1 MKRKRLHLFLFC
13 SYFLFATSITAQ
25 TAQEYYLPKD
35 ALNQRAFETENWV
48 YHTGDNPDWAD
59 PEFNDTSW
67 EPVDTRLTRD
77 QLSKIGWQGIGWFRL
92 HLVIDPDLLDKL
104 LGLALNHAGV
114 LQIYLDGKLIYRS
127 AQSGEQQPED
137 IGWRGGPRPISFH
150 DKLEHV
156 IAVRYSN
163 PAPEEGPP
171 MAGFILYLG
180 NLDYMV
186 GQYTDNVARSRS
198 VQGVFSA
205 LPFAFGLLHLLLFLF
220 FRRAVGNLYFAVS
233 MFLIALLTFLDY
245 QSSLAAD
252 MEQSLVY
259 LRLHRCVMPFL
270 IIAILRFM
278 YSLFYKRSPLQF
290 WVLCTAAIITGV
302 FAIYDPVRNL
312 FYVNIVFI
320 IAIIEML
327 RVNILAVYRK
337 KDGAWI
343 ILTGFAIQ
351 IIFSFYD
358 VFLDFRILAPVYNIQ
373 NAYFVGTFGLIICM
387 SVYLARDF
395 ARTRKNLEE
404 SNVRLE
410 EYSRTLEEKVAER
423 TRSLAERN
431 EELQTTLRKLT
442 ETQAQLVQSGKMAAL
457 GNLVAG
463 IAHEMNNPIGV
474 IHSMA
479 DISNRGIRKMK
490 GLLKNIR
497 DPGTSAQD
505 EEQLKQS
512 LDLLETNHQ
521 VIATASGRVAN
532 IVGSLRSFARLDEAL
547 FQRVDIHKN
556 IDTTLTLIYHELRD
570 KATVIKEYGEIP
582 LIQCYPN
589 ELNQAF
595 MNLLRN
601 AIQAIEQQGT
611 ITIATY
617 SDQTQVYVR
626 ISDTGKGIRQ
636 DDLPRIY
643 DPGFTTQSGGV
654 GKGLG
659 LSIVYNIIQKHHGD
673 IKVDSEVGKGTEVT
687 ISLPIEQAGSI

>member
-1 MKRKRLHLFLFC
+1 M
-13 SYFLFATSITAQ
+13 
-25 TAQEYYLPKD
+25 
-35 ALNQRAFETENWV
+35 
-48 YHTGDNPDWAD
+48 
-59 PEFNDTSW
+59 
-67 EPVDTRLTRD
+67 
-77 QLSKIGWQGIGWFRL
+77 
-92 HLVIDPDLLDKL
+92 
-104 LGLALNHAGV
+104 
-114 LQIYLDGKLIYRS
+114 
-127 AQSGEQQPED
+127 
-137 IGWRGGPRPISFH
+137 
-150 DKLEHV
+150 
-156 IAVRYSN
+156 
-163 PAPEEGPP
+163 
-171 MAGFILYLG
+171 
-180 NLDYMV
+180 
-186 GQYTDNVARSRS
+186 
-198 VQGVFSA
+198 
-205 LPFAFGLLHLLLFLF
+205 
-220 FRRAVGNLYFAVS
+220 
-233 MFLIALLTFLDY
+233 
-245 QSSLAAD
+245 
-252 MEQSLVY
+252 
-259 LRLHRCVMPFL
+259 
-270 IIAILRFM
+270 
-278 YSLFYKRSPLQF
+278 
-290 WVLCTAAIITGV
+290 
-302 FAIYDPVRNL
+302 
-312 FYVNIVFI
+312 NIVFI

-327 RVNILAVYRK
+327 RVNILAVYRG

-343 ILTGFAIQ
+343 ILTGFVIQ

-358 VFLDFRILAPVYNIQ
+358 VFLDFKILAPVYNIQ
-373 NAYFVGTFGLIICM
+373 NAYFIGTFGLIICM

-395 ARTRKNLEE
+395 ARTRKK
-404 SNVRLE
+404 LE
-410 EYSRTLEEKVAER
+410 EYSHSLEEKVAER

-497 DPGTSAQD
+497 DPGTSSQD
-505 EEQLKQS
+505 EEQLQRS

-532 IVGSLRSFARLDEAL
+532 IVESLRSFARLDEAL

-570 KATVIKEYGEIP
+570 KAAVIKEYGEIP

-601 AIQAIEQQGT
+601 AAQAIEEQGT
-611 ITIATY
+611 ITITTY
-617 SDQTQVYVR
+617 SDQEQVYVS
-626 ISDTGKGIRQ
+626 ISDTGKGIPP
-636 DDLPRIY
+636 DVLPRIY

-687 ISLPIEQAGSI
+687 ISLPIEQAGRSQG